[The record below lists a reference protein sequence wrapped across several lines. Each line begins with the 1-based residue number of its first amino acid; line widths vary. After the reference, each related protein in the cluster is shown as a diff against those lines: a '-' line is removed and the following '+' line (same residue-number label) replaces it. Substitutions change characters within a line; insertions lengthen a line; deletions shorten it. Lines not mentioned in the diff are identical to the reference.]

1 MQKQAVVMRKIE
13 INNTN
18 YVQSPLRVIV
28 DDGQT
33 HKCTFCCM
41 FLLLCSSVCTQ
52 EVLFTPH

>member
-1 MQKQAVVMRKIE
+1 MRKIE